1 MTTSYTS
8 DQTALFAKWFQRAQL
23 ADVPLQKA
31 TAIVEADFEGSNN
44 VSTVLHFGCKVANNG
59 NQKGKTTKEDWKE
72 IFTLPFDTGVLS
84 FRDGLGFSLNVQSDA
99 DATSRFGD
107 EKIGSTLRQLAIDL
121 AASHPSVIPGYDPA
135 NEEVLKG
142 TGQHAYEAA
151 VELLGC
157 RNPTMNTS
165 TSASSA
171 AAAASTTTATSTSAM
186 LAHNDLGILANAA
199 ARGGTYI
206 IPFLPAHTMTMT
218 THTLF
223 LSVISTPDKENE
235 ATTSNETVQP
245 PSPIEFAKWDDVVVS
260 VDATNKLSRTV
271 LTRLKSIGGIP
282 SKMLQMKHLTKFCTT
297 NGVAAMRN
305 KPKHV
310 VCEAIV
316 NMKVSIYKA
325 VLLLL

>member
-84 FRDGLGFSLNVQSDA
+84 FRDGLGLSLNVQSDA

-199 ARGGTYI
+199 ARRYVYNSFFARPHNDNDDSYI
-206 IPFLPAHTMTMT
+206 VFVRYFYTRQGKR
-218 THTLF
+218 
-223 LSVISTPDKENE
+223 S
-235 ATTSNETVQP
+235 
-245 PSPIEFAKWDDVVVS
+245 DDV
-260 VDATNKLSRTV
+260 
-271 LTRLKSIGGIP
+271 
-282 SKMLQMKHLTKFCTT
+282 
-297 NGVAAMRN
+297 
-305 KPKHV
+305 
-310 VCEAIV
+310 
-316 NMKVSIYKA
+316 
-325 VLLLL
+325 